1 MPVCVA
7 QNLQTHTRAGSADR
21 RTQGSCLAGSWLE
34 VWPRPV
40 FKIPNVKAR
49 SSDDARWH
57 RVVPFVCRP
66 TTLHKDISCR
76 VVSSRRSPKPAKR
89 TPMPDGKI
97 QKWVRHLSKLTA
109 AHALRVQRVLP
120 IADHVSARQPGVT
133 ALKSDR
139 LQSTTD
145 ADRVRFEIAHAN
157 RTQIAMRV
165 LCHRAR

>member
-1 MPVCVA
+1 M
-7 QNLQTHTRAGSADR
+7 
-21 RTQGSCLAGSWLE
+21 LA
-34 VWPRPV
+34 
-40 FKIPNVKAR
+40 
-49 SSDDARWH
+49 
-57 RVVPFVCRP
+57 
-66 TTLHKDISCR
+66 
-76 VVSSRRSPKPAKR
+76 
-89 TPMPDGKI
+89 GKI
-97 QKWVRHLSKLTA
+97 QQWVNRLSKLTA